1 MSKKLPGPGTEPAK
15 HQLLKLSVG
24 QRQIFALV
32 DSGAPVS
39 LLSSSTYHSL
49 GQNSILTPPS
59 VNLKSVTGQQLEV
72 VGTAEVTFN
81 LAEALCVSHEFQ
93 ITKNLEPYEAII
105 GLDFLADPNRRI
117 QHQLSNFTLTYGQT
131 PVRLFNS
138 DLLQPCE
145 TVLAVKATGRHQY
158 VGPRS
163 VTFIRAK
170 AEKPP
175 SDMCPGKTEGLEFH
189 LHAVQDGAPRPIP
202 CFFDSEQFQKNELF
216 VGFYNE
222 SDQGTVIK
230 NDETIGFLTPV
241 STQPFQ
247 DLVASVI
254 EDRSQ
259 NIRTK
264 PKNHQSQS
272 ETPEKNSRDPTNS
285 VDQEQKSFLESF
297 QYGDLD
303 ESQKKRVQNLLL
315 QYRDCFLMEGDKL
328 GLCNRAVHRVE
339 TITDEPVV
347 TQPYR
352 VPKALEV
359 PVKKLIQKMLEQN
372 LIRKSQSEYSSPV
385 VLVEKPDKSLRL
397 CVNYQKLNAICKKRM
412 FPLPNPDELLAK
424 IGENQPKWFS
434 STDLAAAF
442 HQVPIHEEDKHKT
455 ASALPWALFEWH
467 VLPTG
472 LASSP
477 ICFARLGQEIFGDL
491 LSKQGL
497 VLFIDDLCL
506 YSPTF
511 DDHLDIWRKVLDLL
525 RESNLKLKPSK
536 TSLFSTEGL
545 KFLGHHVGPGGIS
558 PNPQKLDSIS
568 QYPTPKTVKDVR
580 AFTALCSYF
589 RKKCPLVCVIGRTI
603 TQAHKKRDSFQMDSR
618 VRGGLQRYETCAD
631 RFKITSLPSVRACKS
646 LHHSH

>member
-1 MSKKLPGPGTEPAK
+1 MPQNGTRQEGVQRSPKMRNLRRERPQDGGLSKYRVRGLQGCRTSGQPVSKKLPGPGTEPAK

-175 SDMCPGKTEGLEFH
+175 SGMCPGKTEGLEFH
-189 LHAVQDGAPRPIP
+189 PHAVQDGAPRPIP

-230 NDETIGFLTPV
+230 KRRNHRISDPSQHAAFPRFSSISHRRPK
-241 STQPFQ
+241 SKYQDQTQ
-247 DLVASVI
+247 
-254 EDRSQ
+254 
-259 NIRTK
+259 K
-264 PKNHQSQS
+264 PPK
-272 ETPEKNSRDPTNS
+272 PERNSR
-285 VDQEQKSFLESF
+285 E
-297 QYGDLD
+297 
-303 ESQKKRVQNLLL
+303 
-315 QYRDCFLMEGDKL
+315 KL
-328 GLCNRAVHRVE
+328 
-339 TITDEPVV
+339 
-347 TQPYR
+347 
-352 VPKALEV
+352 
-359 PVKKLIQKMLEQN
+359 
-372 LIRKSQSEYSSPV
+372 
-385 VLVEKPDKSLRL
+385 
-397 CVNYQKLNAICKKRM
+397 
-412 FPLPNPDELLAK
+412 
-424 IGENQPKWFS
+424 
-434 STDLAAAF
+434 
-442 HQVPIHEEDKHKT
+442 
-455 ASALPWALFEWH
+455 
-467 VLPTG
+467 
-472 LASSP
+472 
-477 ICFARLGQEIFGDL
+477 
-491 LSKQGL
+491 
-497 VLFIDDLCL
+497 
-506 YSPTF
+506 
-511 DDHLDIWRKVLDLL
+511 
-525 RESNLKLKPSK
+525 
-536 TSLFSTEGL
+536 
-545 KFLGHHVGPGGIS
+545 
-558 PNPQKLDSIS
+558 
-568 QYPTPKTVKDVR
+568 
-580 AFTALCSYF
+580 
-589 RKKCPLVCVIGRTI
+589 
-603 TQAHKKRDSFQMDSR
+603 
-618 VRGGLQRYETCAD
+618 
-631 RFKITSLPSVRACKS
+631 
-646 LHHSH
+646 